1 MIKELIE
8 KRGTKMVFTIVWLF
22 FYLSFVIKY
31 NLGEGAVNFIIYYLL
46 IPAAISLAILFVER
60 VVKRKKNG
68 RETV

>member
-22 FYLSFVIKY
+22 FYLSFVNKY